1 MVLSL
6 HLCLTFLIDHLL
18 YLLCIDIWVGNYL
31 IVDLLITGFA
41 EASRMMSA
49 IGVVTF
55 RCLALVTLGQVAE
68 VAHEFGPVL
77 AVIVLANVEEVEV
90 VQNVLEVT
98 KWLVVQSH
106 VEVIT
111 FIIKLL

>member
-1 MVLSL
+1 
-6 HLCLTFLIDHLL
+6 
-18 YLLCIDIWVGNYL
+18 
-31 IVDLLITGFA
+31 
-41 EASRMMSA
+41 MMSP
-49 IGVVTF
+49 IGVVTL
-55 RCLALVTLGQVAE
+55 RCLALITLRLVAE

-106 VEVIT
+106 VEVVT